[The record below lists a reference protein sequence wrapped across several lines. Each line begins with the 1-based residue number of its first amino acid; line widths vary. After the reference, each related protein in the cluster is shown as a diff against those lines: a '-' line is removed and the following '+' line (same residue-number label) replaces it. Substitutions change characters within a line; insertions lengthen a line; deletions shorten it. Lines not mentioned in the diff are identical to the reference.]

1 MVARLRS
8 MKLAATPISEKQAWL
23 AMAALSLGF
32 FMSLLDQSMIAVALS
47 DVRREFNADVN
58 QVLWVSA
65 IYLLAVVVP
74 LLFTGRL
81 GDIYGQKR
89 MFQLGN
95 GLFGLGALLCALSP
109 SVEFLIAARALQGLG
124 ASIQMPQTMA
134 VINRIFP
141 RERRGRAL
149 GAWGVVGSLATLA
162 GPLLGGLV
170 VAAFGWQAVF
180 WIHIPFVIAAI
191 ALSGLWVPALP
202 TTPGRVDFVSVWAS
216 FIALTC
222 FVFAVQQGPET
233 GWPWWIW
240 AFLAVGVLGMVIF
253 VRLQSVRG
261 MAALVPLV
269 LFKDRNYSVGSV
281 AIVSMGFMAASMM
294 IPIMMWLQVEQG
306 MSARDAGL
314 IVTPMAL
321 VSLCVSPLAGILA
334 DKLHPRRLA
343 VVGFGIL
350 ISTFILLWFL
360 MHAGVSAWW
369 LSLPCAA
376 LGAGQSFIWGSN
388 AATTMRDIDAHLMG
402 AASGVYNTSRQVGSV
417 IGVAGVSA
425 VMQVAGAANSLV
437 LIVAIL
443 AVGCV
448 SSLFFRDT
456 LHAGGGTARL
466 QRSE

>member
-1 MVARLRS
+1 MNH
-8 MKLAATPISEKQAWL
+8 AATPTSEKQAWL
-23 AMAALSLGF
+23 AMVALSLGF
-32 FMSLLDQSMIAVALS
+32 FMSLLDQSMIAVALP

-95 GLFGLGALLCALSP
+95 GLFGLGALLCALAP
-109 SVEFLIAARALQGLG
+109 SIEFLIAARSLQGLG

-134 VINRIFP
+134 VINRVFP

-162 GPLLGGLV
+162 GPLVGGFV

-180 WIHIPFVIAAI
+180 WIHTPIVIAAI
-191 ALSGLWVPALP
+191 VLSGLWVPALP
-202 TTPGRVDFVSVWAS
+202 TATGRIDFVSVGAS
-216 FIALTC
+216 FVALTC

-240 AFLAVGVLGMVIF
+240 ALLVAGIVGMAIF
-253 VRLQSVRG
+253 VRLQSSRG
-261 MAALVPLV
+261 AAALVPLG
-269 LFKDRNYSVGSV
+269 LFKDRNYSVGTV

-294 IPIMMWLQVEQG
+294 IPIMMWLQVEEG
-306 MSARDAGL
+306 ISAGDAGM

-334 DKLHPRRLA
+334 DKLHPRLLA
-343 VVGFGIL
+343 LTGFGML
-350 ISTFILLWFL
+350 IATFAVLWFL
-360 MHAGVSAWW
+360 MHAGVSGWW

-425 VMQVAGAANSLV
+425 VMQVAGAADSLV
-437 LIVAIL
+437 AIVAIL
-443 AVGCV
+443 FVGCIA
-448 SSLFFRDT
+448 SLFFRDT
-456 LHAGGGTARL
+456 LHAGVETAS
-466 QRSE
+466 Q

>member
-1 MVARLRS
+1 MARLRS
-8 MKLAATPISEKQAWL
+8 MKLAATPTSEKQAWL

-32 FMSLLDQSMIAVALS
+32 FMSLLDQSMIAVALP

-81 GDIYGQKR
+81 GDIYGQKN
-89 MFQLGN
+89 MFQLGV
-95 GLFGLGALLCALSP
+95 GLFGIGALLCALAP
-109 SVEFLIAARALQGLG
+109 SVEFLIAARALQGFG

-134 VINRIFP
+134 VINRIFA

-149 GAWGVVGSLATLA
+149 GVWGVVGSLATLA
-162 GPLLGGLV
+162 GPLLGGFV

-180 WIHIPFVIAAI
+180 WIHIPFVVAAI
-191 ALSGLWVPALP
+191 VLSGLWVPSLP
-202 TTPGRVDFVSVWAS
+202 TATGKIDFVSVGAS

-240 AFLAVGVLGMVIF
+240 ALLLAGVVGIYIF
-253 VRLQSVRG
+253 VRLQSSRG
-261 MAALVPLV
+261 KAALVPLV
-269 LFKDRNYSVGSV
+269 LFNDRNYSAGSV

-294 IPIMMWLQVEQG
+294 IPIMMWLQVEQD

-343 VVGFGIL
+343 VAGFGIL
-350 ISTFILLWFL
+350 IATFLALWFL
-360 MHAGVSAWW
+360 MYAEVSAWW
-369 LSLPCAA
+369 LCLPCAA

-388 AATTMRDIDAHLMG
+388 AATTMRDIDADLMG

-417 IGVAGVSA
+417 IGVAAVSA
-425 VMQVAGAANSLV
+425 AMQVAGAADSLV
-437 LIVAIL
+437 VIVAML
-443 AVGCV
+443 SAGCV
-448 SSLFFRDT
+448 ASLFFRDT
-456 LHAGGGTARL
+456 LHAVAETASL
-466 QRSE
+466 

>member
-8 MKLAATPISEKQAWL
+8 MKLAAAPISEKQAWL

-32 FMSLLDQSMIAVALS
+32 FMSLLDQSMIAVALP

-109 SVEFLIAARALQGLG
+109 SVELLIAARALQGLG

-162 GPLLGGLV
+162 GPLVGGFV

-180 WIHIPFVIAAI
+180 WIHVPFVIAAI

-202 TTPGRVDFVSVWAS
+202 TTPGRIDFVSVGVS

-240 AFLAVGVLGMVIF
+240 ALLAVGVLGMVIF

-269 LFKDRNYSVGSV
+269 LFKDHNYSVGSV

-294 IPIMMWLQVEQG
+294 IPIMMWLQVEKG

-369 LSLPCAA
+369 LGLPCAA

-437 LIVAIL
+437 LIAAIL

-456 LHAGGGTARL
+456 LHSAAGTASL
-466 QRSE
+466 Q

>member
-1 MVARLRS
+1 MARLRS
-8 MKLAATPISEKQAWL
+8 MKLAATPTSEKQAWL

-32 FMSLLDQSMIAVALS
+32 FMSLLDQSMIAVALP

-81 GDIYGQKR
+81 GDIHGQKR
-89 MFQLGN
+89 MFQLGV
-95 GLFGLGALLCALSP
+95 GLFGIGALLCALAP
-109 SVEFLIAARALQGLG
+109 SVEFLIAARALQGFG

-134 VINRIFP
+134 VINRIFA

-149 GAWGVVGSLATLA
+149 GVWGVVGSLATLA
-162 GPLLGGLV
+162 GPLLGGFV

-180 WIHIPFVIAAI
+180 WIHIPFVVAAI
-191 ALSGLWVPALP
+191 VLSGLWVPSLP
-202 TTPGRVDFVSVWAS
+202 TATGKIDFVSVGAS

-240 AFLAVGVLGMVIF
+240 ALLLAGVVGIYIF
-253 VRLQSVRG
+253 VRLQSSRG
-261 MAALVPLV
+261 KAALVPLV
-269 LFKDRNYSVGSV
+269 LFNDRNYSAGSV

-294 IPIMMWLQVEQG
+294 IPIMMWLQVEQD
-306 MSARDAGL
+306 MSSRDAGL

-343 VVGFGIL
+343 VAGFGIL
-350 ISTFILLWFL
+350 IATFLALWFL
-360 MHAGVSAWW
+360 MHAEVSAWW
-369 LSLPCAA
+369 LCLPCAA

-388 AATTMRDIDAHLMG
+388 AATTMRDIDADLMG

-417 IGVAGVSA
+417 IGVAAVSA
-425 VMQVAGAANSLV
+425 VMQVAGAADSLV
-437 LIVAIL
+437 VIVAML
-443 AVGCV
+443 SAGCV
-448 SSLFFRDT
+448 ASLFFRDT
-456 LHAGGGTARL
+456 LHAVA
-466 QRSE
+466 

>member
-1 MVARLRS
+1 
-8 MKLAATPISEKQAWL
+8 
-23 AMAALSLGF
+23 
-32 FMSLLDQSMIAVALS
+32 MSV
-47 DVRREFNADVN
+47 
-58 QVLWVSA
+58 
-65 IYLLAVVVP
+65 
-74 LLFTGRL
+74 
-81 GDIYGQKR
+81 
-89 MFQLGN
+89 
-95 GLFGLGALLCALSP
+95 
-109 SVEFLIAARALQGLG
+109 
-124 ASIQMPQTMA
+124 
-134 VINRIFP
+134 
-141 RERRGRAL
+141 
-149 GAWGVVGSLATLA
+149 GV
-162 GPLLGGLV
+162 
-170 VAAFGWQAVF
+170 
-180 WIHIPFVIAAI
+180 
-191 ALSGLWVPALP
+191 
-202 TTPGRVDFVSVWAS
+202 S

-240 AFLAVGVLGMVIF
+240 ALLAVGVLGMVIF

-269 LFKDRNYSVGSV
+269 LFKDHNYSVGSV

-294 IPIMMWLQVEQG
+294 IPIMMWLQVEKG

-369 LSLPCAA
+369 LGLPCAA

-437 LIVAIL
+437 LIAAIL

-456 LHAGGGTARL
+456 LHAAAGTASL
-466 QRSE
+466 Q

>member
-1 MVARLRS
+1 
-8 MKLAATPISEKQAWL
+8 
-23 AMAALSLGF
+23 MAALSLGF
-32 FMSLLDQSMIAVALS
+32 FVSLLDQSMIAVALP
-47 DVRREFNADVN
+47 DVRRELNADVN

-95 GLFGLGALLCALSP
+95 GLFGLGALLCALAP
-109 SVEFLIAARALQGLG
+109 SVEFLIAARSLQGLG

-162 GPLLGGLV
+162 GPLVGGFV

-180 WIHIPFVIAAI
+180 WIHIPIVIAAI
-191 ALSGLWVPALP
+191 VLSGLWVPALP
-202 TTPGRVDFVSVWAS
+202 TATGRIDFVSVGAS
-216 FIALTC
+216 FVALTC

-240 AFLAVGVLGMVIF
+240 ALLVAGIVSMAIF
-253 VRLQSVRG
+253 VRLQSSRG
-261 MAALVPLV
+261 AAALVPLR
-269 LFKDRNYSVGSV
+269 LFKDRNYSVGTV

-306 MSARDAGL
+306 ISAGDAGM

-343 VVGFGIL
+343 LTGFGIL
-350 ISTFILLWFL
+350 IPPTVLWFL
-360 MHAGVSAWW
+360 MHAGVSGWW

-425 VMQVAGAANSLV
+425 VMQVAGAADSLV
-437 LIVAIL
+437 IIVVIL
-443 AVGCV
+443 FVGCIA
-448 SSLFFRDT
+448 SLFFRDT
-456 LHAGGGTARL
+456 LHAGVETASL
-466 QRSE
+466 